1 MCLTP
6 FNPMDYSLPGSSVH
20 GILQARIL
28 EWVVIPFSRGPSW
41 PRDETHDIY
50 VSCRQILYHLNH
62 QGSPLNVWKCKPIK
76 DSKFKPQL
84 EGFVN
89 EGKKREREREK
100 ARKRKGSRQT
110 NKLQPLLKKKKER
123 KKKHWG
129 MEEDL
134 TWKEIPQ
141 LWTSYD
147 SVHHHSPWQ
156 KIFQIPVFFS
166 SLEKWTLSSLGLF
179 FLLFSS
185 SATAAKSLQSCLTL
199 CSPIPGILQARTLEW
214 VAISF
219 SNA

>member
-6 FNPMDYSLPGSSVH
+6 FNPMDYSLPGSSVN

-41 PRDETHDIY
+41 PKDETHHIC

-110 NKLQPLLKKKKER
+110 NKLQPLLKKKK
-123 KKKHWG
+123 KKNKTLRHG
-129 MEEDL
+129 RRLDL
-134 TWKEIPQ
+134 EGDTTVVNF
-141 LWTSYD
+141 LW
-147 SVHHHSPWQ
+147 
-156 KIFQIPVFFS
+156 
-166 SLEKWTLSSLGLF
+166 LSS
-179 FLLFSS
+179 
-185 SATAAKSLQSCLTL
+185 
-199 CSPIPGILQARTLEW
+199 P
-214 VAISF
+214 SF
-219 SNA
+219 SMTENIPNSCVFELTREMNTFFFRLVLVVVQ